1 MSTAQPIR
9 QACEKM
15 TSLVHTAR
23 RLLHDGRRVD
33 LSILTDR
40 IGEICT
46 DVARLPER
54 EARTLVPILERL
66 QDALDTLA
74 HELPTFVKDQ
84 HGFMPKA

>member
-1 MSTAQPIR
+1 MNTTQPVR

-23 RLLHDGRRVD
+23 RLLHDDRRVD
-33 LSILTDR
+33 LSILADR

-54 EARTLVPILERL
+54 DARTLVPMLERL

-74 HELPTFVKDQ
+74 RELPAVIKDQ
-84 HGFMPKA
+84 RWLMPKT